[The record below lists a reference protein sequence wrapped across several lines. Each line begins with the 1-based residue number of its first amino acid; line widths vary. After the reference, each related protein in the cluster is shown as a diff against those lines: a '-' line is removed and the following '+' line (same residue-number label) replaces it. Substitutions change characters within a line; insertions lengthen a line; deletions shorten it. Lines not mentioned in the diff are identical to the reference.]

1 MIGKALK
8 LAWLNKRNSTA
19 DLNTPIDTCTSFC
32 GNINDAFLFI
42 RFLKLLWKSS
52 SCEIQSIFC
61 LFQKRHLSGL
71 IKTCLILRFSLDSRI
86 WREREREKSKCRE
99 VGWAVGTFK
108 MWRAE
113 ITVTGGR
120 HRISC
125 DCRET
130 KKNDVSKTGGESKC
144 WGQQNLSRRNY

>member
-1 MIGKALK
+1 MSLRSVQAMIGKALK

-61 LFQKRHLSGL
+61 LFQKRHLSGS

-86 WREREREKSKCRE
+86 WRERERERE
-99 VGWAVGTFK
+99 KQVSRGWV
-108 MWRAE
+108 
-113 ITVTGGR
+113 
-120 HRISC
+120 
-125 DCRET
+125 
-130 KKNDVSKTGGESKC
+130 
-144 WGQQNLSRRNY
+144 SRRNIQNVAGRDNREGGRNSVENEIGWHS